1 MELLH
6 VCSDSPNPV
15 RIIHLDYDDL
25 KKVWKTDPKL
35 PFFLEVFGSAT
46 AGLNGNTCYYDSP
59 TQTLN
64 FCVGDSVDANKF
76 VVLTGASHFQLLKG
90 TIIVVLESEMEKR
103 FIMTPYSQVQIS
115 ETKKL
120 VLRSS
125 GHPRI
130 LDIDS
135 WLPPHKNPRESRVLF
150 WLFTW
155 EFFFKM
161 VK

>member
-1 MELLH
+1 MIFMYNPIANNIGEFFMDMLH
-6 VCSDSPNPV
+6 VCGDGTPNPV
-15 RIIHLDYDDL
+15 RVIHLDFCNIDQ
-25 KKVWKTDPKL
+25 KWKTDPKL
-35 PFFLEVFGSAT
+35 PFVLEVKGPNNAVT
-46 AGLNGNTCYYDSP
+46 NGLSCYYDTP

-76 VVLTGASHFQLLKG
+76 VVLTGATHFQLLKG
-90 TIIVVLESEMEKR
+90 TIINVLESETERR

-135 WLPPHKNPRESRVLF
+135 
-150 WLFTW
+150 
-155 EFFFKM
+155 
-161 VK
+161 